1 MLRANPTGKLEIQAR
16 SIEFIADTKSS
27 EVSGN
32 ELRGGL
38 AELSVNG
45 IVKVIGRSQEERL
58 LNLGGGV
65 GDAGKRL
72 LMAQRHTSL
81 EEPDLLVG
89 GENKTT
95 IAAVETTGSA
105 TAALRVGRVEN
116 RERSFGV
123 FAMGGGEQIVLAQG
137 NESVMEIDPALTKFG
152 DRWDSA
158 LELGGPD
165 TLKTTVDGGV
175 GDLSLT
181 AGKSIAMRP
190 RDSAFTDGKD
200 LTFSASDTTMLG
212 GIGGA
217 VTLEGGLS
225 KHPHGGVGGELNFT
239 AGSSLSG
246 NCTDPPCNGGAALVQ
261 SGVSMAGRGGAVEI
275 RAGRTFGNDTE
286 GGSILLQSGRA
297 SNGTSGGID
306 LRTPTSDGSVA

>member
-1 MLRANPTGKLEIQAR
+1 MLRANPTGKLEIQAK

-27 EVSGN
+27 EVEGN

-58 LNLGGGV
+58 LNLSGAGGDGV
-65 GDAGKRL
+65 GGKHL

-95 IAAVETTGSA
+95 IAAIETTGSA
-105 TAALRVGRVEN
+105 TAALRVGRVGN

-123 FAMGGGEQIVLAQG
+123 FAMGGGEQIVLSQG
-137 NESVMEIDPALTKFG
+137 NESVMEIDPTLTKFG

-165 TLKTTVDGGV
+165 TLKTTVDGGM
-175 GDLSLT
+175 G
-181 AGKSIAMRP
+181 
-190 RDSAFTDGKD
+190 
-200 LTFSASDTTMLG
+200 LG
-212 GIGGA
+212 Y
-217 VTLEGGLS
+217 S
-225 KHPHGGVGGELNFT
+225 
-239 AGSSLSG
+239 
-246 NCTDPPCNGGAALVQ
+246 
-261 SGVSMAGRGGAVEI
+261 R
-275 RAGRTFGNDTE
+275 
-286 GGSILLQSGRA
+286 
-297 SNGTSGGID
+297 
-306 LRTPTSDGSVA
+306 